1 MFLRKDGMNVF
12 QRDDLTGSAEQR
24 RDGVAA
30 NKTTATGYKDSVNAH
45 FLTALESAHHPA
57 SAEQRRDGVA
67 ANKTTATGYK
77 DSVNAHFLTALES
90 AHARHRTRKAST
102 IAARVPASRPSRSA
116 ASWRICCP
124 SLHSR
129 SPPTRERAFE
139 VLSRQ

>member
-1 MFLRKDGMNVF
+1 MFLRKDGMNVV

-45 FLTALESAHHPA
+45 FLTGLESAP
-57 SAEQRRDGVA
+57 
-67 ANKTTATGYK
+67 
-77 DSVNAHFLTALES
+77 
-90 AHARHRTRKAST
+90 ARHRTRKVST

-129 SPPTRERAFE
+129 SPPTRDQKS
-139 VLSRQ
+139 VV